1 MARKPKIQARNK
13 LGKLERQAEEQVS
26 SFVHGALASLHGIA
40 LYYNIKHKKP
50 IHAMIH
56 GGILLYDLVASYRHY
71 KASKNE

>member
-1 MARKPKIQARNK
+1 MKKNK
-13 LGKLERQAEEQVS
+13 LEQKIEHEGRQEDEKLS
-26 SFVHGALASLHGIA
+26 MFVHGALAGIHGIA